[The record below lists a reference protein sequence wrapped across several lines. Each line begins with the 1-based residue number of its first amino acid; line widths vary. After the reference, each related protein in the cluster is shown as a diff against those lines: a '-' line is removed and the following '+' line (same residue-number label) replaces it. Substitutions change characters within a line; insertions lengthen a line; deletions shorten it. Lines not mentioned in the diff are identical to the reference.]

1 MYFYLVRH
9 GEAQSES
16 EDALRPLS
24 AEGKRGVKRV
34 TDCLS
39 RLGTR
44 PEEINCSEKL
54 RARETAEIIAKGLS
68 IADRV
73 KAIKGLAP
81 NDDVNPVADLLCA
94 EEKSL
99 MLVGHLPFL
108 SRLSSLLL
116 IADSER
122 SIVGFQPG
130 TIVCLNR
137 DDSIKFP
144 SPGNG
149 WMVTWVLSPDSVY

>member
-9 GEAQSES
+9 GEAQSEL

-34 TDCLS
+34 TAYLS

-108 SRLSSLLL
+108 SRLLSLLL

-122 SIVGFQPG
+122 SVVSFQPG

-144 SPGNG
+144 TPGNG
-149 WMVTWVLSPDSVY
+149 WMVTWVVSPESVY

>member
-9 GEAQSES
+9 GEAQSEL

-34 TDCLS
+34 TAYLS

-81 NDDVNPVADLLCA
+81 NDDVNPIADLLCA

-108 SRLSSLLL
+108 SRLLSLLL

-122 SIVGFQPG
+122 SVVSFQPG

-144 SPGNG
+144 TPGNG
-149 WMVTWVLSPDSVY
+149 WMVTWVVSPESVY

>member
-24 AEGKRGVKRV
+24 AEGRRGVKRV
-34 TDCLS
+34 AACLS
-39 RLGTR
+39 RLGTQ

-68 IADRV
+68 ISDRV
-73 KAIKGLAP
+73 KTIKGLAP

-108 SRLSSLLL
+108 SRLLSLLL

-122 SIVGFQPG
+122 SIVSFQPG
-130 TIVCLNR
+130 TVVCLNR
-137 DDSIKFP
+137 DGSIKFP
-144 SPGNG
+144 TPGNG
-149 WMVTWVLSPDSVY
+149 WIVKWVLCPEEI